1 MKRRRSVSYLFW
13 AYQLFMFAGIAFIWL
28 MTLDLHLESVVI
40 HQQNPGEYTLLDRLF
55 PWIIAVIAT
64 APIGWMI
71 YRGFKERAEELE
83 QLPDF
88 EELRYEPPR
97 TASKQ
102 DVRKKLDEWLPL
114 AQDAE
119 LLPPDFDV
127 KQFEEFA
134 ADAFPADL
142 DARFIDF
149 LGSLN
154 EFSLESL
161 GLSMFEFEAQ
171 GQLPHLFFDYW
182 KTEEEAALYSYL
194 LREAD
199 RISDGTLELADIQ
212 ASEVSDAESDAIDI
226 RLKFMS
232 RNERYDWTIHT
243 LGKWVDH
250 GFIDRLCCLVNR
262 QADQKRMYLAG
273 DEELVLLF
281 LNEEMASRIG
291 LLMPLDLPSVGD
303 LHGPLENRRG

>member
-1 MKRRRSVSYLFW
+1 MNWRRSASYLFW
-13 AYQLFMFAGIAFIWL
+13 AYQLFLLVVVAGIWL
-28 MTLDLHLESVVI
+28 LALDLHMESVVI
-40 HQQNPGEYTLLDRLF
+40 HQKNPGDYTLLDRHF
-55 PWIIAVIAT
+55 PWIVAVIAT
-64 APIGWMI
+64 APISWMI
-71 YRGFKERAEELE
+71 YRGFKERVDESE

-88 EELRYEPPR
+88 EEVRYEPPR
-97 TASKQ
+97 KASVQ

-119 LLPPDFDV
+119 LLPPNFDV

-134 ADAFPADL
+134 ADAFPADF

-154 EFSLESL
+154 EFSLEGL
-161 GLSMFEFEAQ
+161 GLFTFEFEAP

-194 LREAD
+194 LSEAD
-199 RISDGTLELADIQ
+199 RISDGTLELADVQ
-212 ASEVSDAESDAIDI
+212 ADEVSDAKSGAIDI
-226 RLKFMS
+226 RLKFVS
-232 RNERYDWTIHT
+232 RDERYDWTIHT

-250 GFIDRLCCLVNR
+250 GFIDRLCCLANR
-262 QADQKRMYLAG
+262 HADQKRMYLAG
-273 DEELVLLF
+273 DEELILLF

-291 LLMPLDLPSVGD
+291 QLMPLDLPSVGD